1 MTSRKRNGWPFF
13 RIFMRRTL
21 SGEPRGCFRMRSCT
35 DVVILIGSHYLEL
48 EELLVM
54 LH

>member
-13 RIFMRRTL
+13 KIFMRRTS
-21 SGEPRGCFRMRSCT
+21 SGEPRGYFRMRSCI
-35 DVVILIGSHYLEL
+35 DVVIFIGSRYLESG
-48 EELLVM
+48 ELLVM